1 MIIEDGLVLTP
12 QGFVRC
18 DIGISDGMIVDP
30 SEANS
35 HRRIRA
41 SGMHVLPGIIDIHG
55 DAFERQIMP
64 RPGVSFDHDIALMD
78 TDRQLAA
85 NGITTAY
92 HGITL
97 SWEPGLR
104 STSSA
109 MAIMEA
115 IERLR
120 PSFAVDTRIHLRHET
135 FHLDA
140 EPVIIEWLETGR
152 IGCLAFND
160 HTSGTI
166 LVRQRP
172 DKIRK
177 MVERTGLTHEAFME
191 LVERVAAR
199 KDEVFPSL
207 ERLAGACVRNGI
219 PLLSHDD
226 MSPDMRADFRVLGSD
241 ISEFPI
247 DVETTQAAASA
258 ADHIVFGAPNVLRGA
273 SHTGCPS
280 AREMIGRNLCTVLAS
295 DYYYPSLLH
304 APYLLQKLGIAPLEE
319 AWMLVSEGPAAALGL
334 RDRGVVEEGRRADLV
349 IVDPSAVSGPAVA
362 ATLVGGRLVLARDTV
377 RITG

>member
-1 MIIEDGLVLTP
+1 MIIEGGLVLTP

-30 SEANS
+30 SEADGN
-35 HRRIRA
+35 RRFRA
-41 SGMHVLPGIIDIHG
+41 NGMHVLPGIIDIHG

-64 RPGVSFDHDIALMD
+64 RPGVSFDHAIALMD

-109 MAIMEA
+109 ITIIEA

-120 PSFAVDTRIHLRHET
+120 SSFAVDTRIHLRHET

-140 EPVIIEWLETGR
+140 EPVILEWLETGR
-152 IGCLAFND
+152 VGCLAFND
-160 HTSGTI
+160 HTTGTI

-177 MVERTGLTHEAFME
+177 MVERSGLTHEDFME

-199 KDEVFPSL
+199 KDEVKPSL
-207 ERLAGACVRNGI
+207 GRLAAAAVSNGI

-226 MSPDMRADFRVLGSD
+226 MSPEMRADFRALGSD
-241 ISEFPI
+241 IAEFPI
-247 DVETTQAAASA
+247 DVETSEAAATA
-258 ADHIVFGAPNVLRGA
+258 ADHIVFGAPNVLRGG

-304 APYLLQKLGIAPLEE
+304 APYLLQKLGIAPLEK
-319 AWMLVSEGPAAALGL
+319 AWTLVSEGPAAALGL
-334 RDRGVVEEGRRADLV
+334 KDRGVIEEGRRSDIV
-349 IVDPSAVSGPAVA
+349 IMDPAPSSGPAVA
-362 ATLVGGRLVLARDTV
+362 ATLVGGKFVFARDPA
-377 RITG
+377 RIAS